1 MFDFTSII
9 NLPLLTDEKFIAN
22 SPFWWRLLYMIFS
35 MHIARYKFYFAWK
48 LGECS
53 QILSGLGYDFDTH
66 HWNAIDNM
74 DIIRFE
80 VFS

>member
-1 MFDFTSII
+1 
-9 NLPLLTDEKFIAN
+9 
-22 SPFWWRLLYMIFS
+22 MIFS